1 MPFGIAIRG
10 TPTPPSGTVITDRN
24 QTEPTGGNAMTRTKP
39 SHHKPETS
47 NPRDASKPSRR
58 RRRIIRM
65 TIAVLV
71 LVLLYT
77 LGGFLA
83 VPWLVKGPILSRIN
97 QRLNSTATIANV
109 SCNPFTFRLILREI
123 RVVDPTGTDVATVG
137 EVDVNASLWRTIF
150 RPGYQAQWALVRD
163 VWAKGHISEDG
174 HVSVEDL
181 FKPAP
186 APTPGEE
193 PTPLT
198 RWPRLVVEQCRVER
212 INIEVSHAIDANAT
226 YAATLAD
233 VSLIAD
239 GLDLGPSITST
250 ISIAGKT
257 ARDEAFDIQ
266 MLLTPDPMTIHLDVT
281 AVGLL
286 LEPLSP
292 YGIEYAGLNVRP
304 MQGAAD
310 AELVIDFKPNESS
323 PNATADLKRLTAR
336 DVRVQYVDGP
346 YAGMMSTDVPRL
358 DIENAEFDVVAR
370 RLSVERVALT
380 GASAFVRRNEA
391 GQLDV
396 ETILRVTK
404 EAGEEIVALAAG
416 ELIPER
422 AAGEAPPPPAFVI
435 PADAPPHAYPI
446 ERITRGIMTIAE
458 SARGPWDV
466 RATNV
471 SVDGATVAWQDSGAP
486 GEVAVAISKAR
497 VDAGPILSEKRFEIP
512 LIASVTVGG
521 GTARIEGLVRPLDLE
536 LDARIL
542 AENVDAVVAAGYV
555 PTTLGMGLDGVTI
568 RKALASADGTLR
580 GKMVL
585 VDTGEP
591 TLEGTWE
598 GRAGLTEVTLANANA
613 NAQALGAS
621 TLLTTGTLRLSGPI
635 SAMQLAWDGSATGET
650 ISLDAAIAGEDA
662 GPVRVA
668 IERGDITGAATATI
682 REGGIGLVTKLNAEA
697 SGITAQAPGIRDLQ
711 ATVARASVG
720 DIELDLAQMKARVES
735 ILLESPSASTRVP
748 VLPPKKEKNTT
759 PPDPRDYI
767 GIPEPAFTIE
777 IGRLALQGASARIED
792 PNTTP
797 PMVMTADRVDATLE
811 GVATREGA
819 PITIELAGMVQ
830 ESGRMSINGTVDLFR
845 AMPSGELQIEVA
857 SMPLTAFDAATGRY
871 LGYEVDRGRATVD
884 MPLVL
889 DNGELSG
896 KVKIN
901 LDRFY
906 LGDEVDSDEALNVP
920 VQLGLSLLRDSNEQI
935 DTTVGVKGRI
945 DEPGFTVAGLVWQA
959 ISNLIVKAATAPFEI
974 LGSLFGSEED
984 LSRVAFDPGTDRLG
998 AASLARLDT
1007 LARAMRNRPGIT
1019 LSVAAQSSPKADLPV
1034 LKREGLR
1041 AWVLDAVRKRDPRV
1055 TTLTDDLY
1063 RAQLNDAFMVQ
1074 ASSIPLPDREAIPFE
1089 KREAFMLDRIDI
1101 TQAKLIELANTRARR
1116 VVDVL
1121 VVDGSVPADRVTL
1134 APADEQ
1140 TKTADEPETRLE
1152 IGK

>member
-1 MPFGIAIRG
+1 MHADAAIQTRSLQ
-10 TPTPPSGTVITDRN
+10 PSQTAIE
-24 QTEPTGGNAMTRTKP
+24 TEPTGGNAMTRTKP
-39 SHHKPETS
+39 SHHKAENS
-47 NPRDASKPSRR
+47 RDASKPSRR
-58 RRRIIRM
+58 RRRIIRV
-65 TIAVLV
+65 TIAVLA

-77 LGGFLA
+77 LGGFLG

-97 QRLNSTATIANV
+97 DRLNATATIANV

-123 RVVDPTGTDVATVG
+123 RVVDAAGTDVATVG

-150 RPGYQAQWALVRD
+150 RPGYQAQWAHVRD

-186 APTPGEE
+186 APKPGEE
-193 PTPLT
+193 PDPLT

-226 YAATLAD
+226 YAATLTD
-233 VSLIAD
+233 VSLTAD

-266 MLLTPDPMTIHLDVT
+266 MLLTPDPMTIRLDVT

-292 YGIEYAGLNVRP
+292 YGIEYAGLNVRL
-304 MQGAAD
+304 MQGTAD
-310 AELVIDFKPNESS
+310 AELIIDFKPSESS
-323 PNATADLKRLTAR
+323 PHAMAEVKRLTAR
-336 DVRVQYVDGP
+336 DVRVQYIDGP

-358 DIENAEFDVVAR
+358 DIEDAELDVVAR

-380 GASAFVRRNEA
+380 GTSAFVRRNEA

-404 EAGEEIVALAAG
+404 EAGDEIVALAAG
-416 ELIPER
+416 ELIPQR
-422 AAGEAPPPPAFVI
+422 AADQPPPPPAFVI

-446 ERITRGIMTIAE
+446 ERITLGIMTIAE
-458 SARGPWDV
+458 AARGPWDV

-471 SVDGATVAWQDSGAP
+471 SVDGATLAWQDSGAP
-486 GEVAVAISKAR
+486 RPVAVAASNAR
-497 VDAGPILSEKRFEIP
+497 IEAGPILTEKRFEIP
-512 LIASVTVGG
+512 LVIVATVAGGSV
-521 GTARIEGLVRPLDLE
+521 RIEGTVHPMDLE
-536 LDARIL
+536 FDARIT
-542 AENVDAVVAAGYV
+542 AENVDGASIEGYL
-555 PTTLGMGLDGVTI
+555 PGSLGLGLDDSTLA
-568 RKALASADGTLR
+568 RALASADGTVR
-580 GKMVL
+580 GKMML
-585 VDTGEP
+585 QSAGEP
-591 TLEGTWE
+591 TFEARWE
-598 GRAGLTEVTLANANA
+598 GRAGLSEVSLMRGGARAIGVQTLA
-613 NAQALGAS
+613 S
-621 TLLTTGTLRLSGPI
+621 TGTLDVFGPI
-635 SAMQLAWDGSATGET
+635 SALECAWDGSAMAET
-650 ISLDAAIAGEDA
+650 VAVNAAIAGESS
-662 GPVRVA
+662 GPFAVDL
-668 IERGDITGAATATI
+668 ERGSVAGTAHATI
-682 REGGIGLVTKLNAEA
+682 RKGGIGLTTNLSVEGT
-697 SGITAQAPGIRDLQ
+697 GITAAAPGVRDLR
-711 ATVARASVG
+711 ATIARADARDVG
-720 DIELDLAQMKARVES
+720 LDLEQKRMQVQS
-735 ILLESPSASTRVP
+735 VLLEGASASMRVP
-748 VLPPKKEKNTT
+748 VLPAKSEESSA

-767 GIPEPAFTIE
+767 GIPEPAFMFE
-777 IGRLALQGASARIED
+777 IGRVALQGASARIED

-797 PMVMTADRVDATLE
+797 PMVVTVDRVDATLQ

-830 ESGRMSINGTVDLFR
+830 ESGRVSINGTVDLFR

-884 MPLVL
+884 MPLL
-889 DNGELSG
+889 LQNGELSG
-896 KVKIN
+896 NVKIN

-935 DTTVGVKGRI
+935 DATVGVKGRI

-974 LGSLFGSEED
+974 LGSIFGSEED

-1007 LARAMRNRPGIT
+1007 LARAMRDRPGIT
-1019 LSVAAQSSPKADLPV
+1019 LSVAAQSSPKADVPV

-1074 ASSIPLPDREAIPFE
+1074 ASSIPLPDREAVPFE
-1089 KREAFMLDRIDI
+1089 EREAFMLDRIDI

-1121 VVDGSVPADRVTL
+1121 VVDGSLPADRVTL
-1134 APADEQ
+1134 VPADEQ
-1140 TKTADEPETRLE
+1140 TKIADEPETRLE

>member
-1 MPFGIAIRG
+1 MHADAAIQTRSLQ
-10 TPTPPSGTVITDRN
+10 PSQTAIE
-24 QTEPTGGNAMTRTKP
+24 TEPTGGNAMTRTKP
-39 SHHKPETS
+39 SHHKAENS
-47 NPRDASKPSRR
+47 RDASKPSRR
-58 RRRIIRM
+58 RRRIIRV
-65 TIAVLV
+65 TIAVLA

-77 LGGFLA
+77 LGGFLG

-97 QRLNSTATIANV
+97 DRLNATATIANV

-123 RVVDPTGTDVATVG
+123 RVVDAAGTDVATVG

-186 APTPGEE
+186 APKPGEE
-193 PTPLT
+193 PDPLT

-226 YAATLAD
+226 YAATLTD
-233 VSLIAD
+233 VSLTAD
-239 GLDLGPSITST
+239 GLDLGPNITST

-266 MLLTPDPMTIHLDVT
+266 MLLTPDPLTLRLDVT

-292 YGIEYAGLNVRP
+292 YGIEYAGLNVRL
-304 MQGAAD
+304 MQGTAD
-310 AELVIDFKPNESS
+310 AELIIDFKPAESA
-323 PNATADLKRLTAR
+323 PHAMAEVKRLTAR
-336 DVRVQYVDGP
+336 DVRLQYVDGP

-358 DIENAEFDVVAR
+358 DIEDAELDVVAR
-370 RLSVERVALT
+370 RLSVERIALT

-396 ETILRVTK
+396 ETVLRVTK
-404 EAGEEIVALAAG
+404 EAGDEIVALAAG
-416 ELIPER
+416 ELIPQR
-422 AAGEAPPPPAFVI
+422 APDQAPPPPFVI

-446 ERITRGIMTIAE
+446 ERITLGIMTIAE
-458 SARGPWDV
+458 AARGPWDV

-471 SVDGATVAWQDSGAP
+471 SVDGATLAWQDSGAP
-486 GEVAVAISKAR
+486 GEVAVAVSNAR
-497 VDAGPILSEKRFEIP
+497 VDAGPIHSSKRFEIP
-512 LIASVTVGG
+512 LVASVTLGG
-521 GTARIEGLVRPLDLE
+521 GTARIEGLIRPLDLE
-536 LDARIL
+536 LDAKIL

-585 VDTGEP
+585 ADTGEP

-598 GRAGLTEVTLANANA
+598 GRAGLTEVALANANA
-613 NAQALGAS
+613 NTNAQALGAS

-635 SAMQLAWDGSATGET
+635 SAMQLAWDGSASGET
-650 ISLDAAIAGEDA
+650 IALDAAIAGEEA

-697 SGITAQAPGIRDLQ
+697 SGISAQAPGIRDLQ

-720 DIELDLAQMKARVES
+720 DIELDLTQMKARVES
-735 ILLESPSASTRVP
+735 VLLESPSASTRVP
-748 VLPPKKEKNTT
+748 VLPPKKEKNTA
-759 PPDPRDYI
+759 PPDPREYI

-777 IGRLALQGASARIED
+777 IGRVALQGASARIED

-797 PMVMTADRVDATLE
+797 PMVMTVDRVDATLQ

-819 PITIELAGMVQ
+819 PILIQLAGMVQ

-857 SMPLTAFDAATGRY
+857 SMPLKAFDAATGRY

-889 DNGELSG
+889 KDGELSG
-896 KVKIN
+896 NVKIN

-935 DTTVGVKGRI
+935 DATVGVKGRI

-998 AASLARLDT
+998 AASLGRLDT
-1007 LARAMRNRPGIT
+1007 LARAMRNRPGLT

-1034 LKREGLR
+1034 LKREALR

-1063 RAQLNDAFMVQ
+1063 RAQLNDAFIVQ
-1074 ASSIPLPDREAIPFE
+1074 ASSIPLPDREAVPFE
-1089 KREAFMLDRIDI
+1089 EREAFMLDRIDI

-1134 APADEQ
+1134 VPADEQ
-1140 TKTADEPETRLE
+1140 TQTADEPESRLE